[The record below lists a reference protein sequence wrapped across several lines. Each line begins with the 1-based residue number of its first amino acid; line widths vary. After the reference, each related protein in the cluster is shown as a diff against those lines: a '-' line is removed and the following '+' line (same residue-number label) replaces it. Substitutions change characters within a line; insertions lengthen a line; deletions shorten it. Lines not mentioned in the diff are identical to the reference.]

1 MTRKNTFVLLVFI
14 FAISLGIVFL
24 FWCVNEVS
32 WDYSI
37 RDKLYDYKEKA
48 LIEDFEKF
56 HWEYDFKSIA
66 SFEIKFSNGK
76 MGVFN
81 YSKLV
86 DEKIVFESM
95 GGYDGYAIRGYMKY
109 KDGRGTTSVCGYYKL
124 FNFYTVEDVIE
135 NLSDID
141 KVIGKMPVIN
151 GYSPSDI
158 YKNDFLQKLPNNV
171 RYEDDEIKIIFFRI
185 KQ

>member
-1 MTRKNTFVLLVFI
+1 MKLKNLFTILGSFFGVSAFFLVLI
-14 FAISLGIVFL
+14 
-24 FWCVNEVS
+24 WCVNEVS

-66 SFEIKFSNGK
+66 SFDIKFSNGK
-76 MGVFN
+76 TGHFD
-81 YSKLV
+81 YAKLE
-86 DEKIVFESM
+86 DGKIVFERMSEY
-95 GGYDGYAIRGYMKY
+95 GGYIIYGYKIQKQTKKGYSQV
-109 KDGRGTTSVCGYYKL
+109 GFGNL
-124 FNFYTVEDVIE
+124 FNVASVEDVVE

-141 KVIGKMPVIN
+141 KLIEEMPIIT
-151 GYSPSDI
+151 GDYPPRI
-158 YKNDFLQKLPNNV
+158 YEKDFLQRLPDKV
-171 RYEDDEIKIIFFRI
+171 YYEDDEIKIIFFRI